1 MSEPILIDGKRVSAE
16 IRAELKKE
24 IAGLSVQPGF
34 AVIIAGD
41 DPASQTYVRSKHKA
55 CTQLGIYSENHSF
68 PADCTTDE
76 ILQTIDSLNRNPR
89 IHGILVQLPLP
100 PQLDSERIIDAIDPR
115 KDVDAFTMKN
125 VGLLTSGR
133 PLFCPCTPAGI
144 VELLRRYAISAAGKE
159 CVIVGR
165 SNIVGKPMALMMLA
179 QDATVTMCHSHTA
192 DLSAACR
199 RADILIAAV
208 GRPGFITADMVKEG
222 AVVIDV
228 GINRLPDGSLTG
240 DVDFTGVSRR
250 ASYITPVPGGVGP
263 MTIAMLMANTV
274 RAAKLL
280 TGQI

>member
-55 CTQLGIYSENHSF
+55 CTQLGIHSENHSF

-76 ILQTIDSLNRNPR
+76 ILQTIDALNRNPR